1 MAWNNFLCIL
11 ILFVLASSK
20 IVRKL
25 NVNFVR
31 KILNL
36 LDDMFGGVK
45 QDYFIVKLQS
55 ILLIQHQNVNQSYYC
70 CYCGREFTTVRG
82 LNTHRRSCNILDI
95 PNIKELLTTTVDFNE
110 NFIESI
116 PEITTNEL
124 PESILKADIF
134 N

>member
-1 MAWNNFLCIL
+1 
-11 ILFVLASSK
+11 
-20 IVRKL
+20 
-25 NVNFVR
+25 
-31 KILNL
+31 
-36 LDDMFGGVK
+36 MFGGVK

-82 LNTHRRSCNILDI
+82 LNTHRRSCSILDI